1 MGCCTTAYYDW
12 WHTTSQMYPT
22 VRNWF
27 TIHLSSKSIRKPWVN
42 ISYVINININKLQ
55 HRNMIIIWPS
65 HCPYMVAFDM
75 SRFSWMSRKCVLSW
89 FHPLTSLHQ
98 NSGGHIFLLGT
109 KISSIKARFFGWNRL
124 GPPWNPWGAYWFL
137 SPPVFGGVL
146 WCASHLVSRLKSIY
160 NII

>member
-1 MGCCTTAYYDW
+1 MTGDKT
-12 WHTTSQMYPT
+12 
-22 VRNWF
+22 
-27 TIHLSSKSIRKPWVN
+27 HLRCIQLSETDSPSTCRPKAFENHGWTYIIN
-42 ISYVINININKLQ
+42 ISMNKLQ

-98 NSGGHIFLLGT
+98 NSGGHIFLWGT
-109 KISSIKARFFGWNRL
+109 KISSIETCFFGWNRL

-137 SPPVFGGVL
+137 SPPAFGGVL